1 MRTHKA
7 TGVSLPS
14 NMEQLAK
21 AMAAAKGLKWSA
33 YMQQLLIREI
43 KAEHKGMTT
52 EEIMGT
58 DDAEMEARK
67 PVKLTPEQRVALAK
81 IELAK
86 ARKAK
91 AKK

>member
-43 KAEHKGMTT
+43 KAEHAGMTT

-58 DDAEMEARK
+58 DDEVK
-67 PVKLTPEQRVALAK
+67 PKSVKLTPAQRVALAR

-86 ARKAK
+86 AKKAK
-91 AKK
+91 ARK